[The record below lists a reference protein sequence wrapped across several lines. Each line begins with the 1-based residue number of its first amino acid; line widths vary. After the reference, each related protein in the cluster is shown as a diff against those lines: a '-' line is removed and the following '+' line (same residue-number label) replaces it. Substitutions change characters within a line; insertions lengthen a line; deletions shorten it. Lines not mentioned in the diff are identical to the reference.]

1 MDQKELIAL
10 KNKATELR
18 IRAVDMIWKAQS
30 GHPGGSLSVADF
42 MAACY
47 FRYMKVDPQN
57 PRWEDRDRFVLSK
70 GHVCPAQYAALA
82 MKGFFPME
90 VLDTLR
96 KEGSPL
102 QGHPS
107 MNKCPGI
114 DISTGSLGQGLA
126 CAVGMALAAKLD
138 GKDYRVFSAVGDG
151 ECNEGEIW
159 EACGTAHKYK
169 LDNLVVFVDWNG
181 LQLDGTCEEIMPP
194 VNLARKFEAFGF
206 EVYECNGI
214 GRRSVGRQYGPRV
227 GIRQVYLD
235 ALKDYL
241 HRRHGAVH
249 GRDKPNRPKR
259 RQRRYRRR
267 HFVGDR
273 ILLSEFVK
281 FRRYDLY
288 AGMDYRPYGNSGHND
303 LYQKVPLELRAHKL
317 YRRYTRG
324 HNARKDWH
332 LRRQRR
338 RHYVYY

>member
-1 MDQKELIAL
+1 MKETYTVPQLHNKCVDL
-10 KNKATELR
+10 KKHV
-18 IRAVDMIWKAQS
+18 IDMIWRAQS

-42 MAACY
+42 VTACY
-47 FRYMKVDPQN
+47 FRYMNVDPAN

-96 KEGSPL
+96 REGSPL

-169 LDNLVVFVDWNG
+169 LDNLVIFVLRSMSATETTWQNSA
-181 LQLDGTCEEIMPP
+181 MPWT
-194 VNLARKFEAFGF
+194 
-206 EVYECNGI
+206 
-214 GRRSVGRQYGPRV
+214 
-227 GIRQVYLD
+227 
-235 ALKDYL
+235 
-241 HRRHGAVH
+241 RHW
-249 GRDKPNRPKR
+249 
-259 RQRRYRRR
+259 QRRTACRNASSARR
-267 HFVGDR
+267 
-273 ILLSEFVK
+273 
-281 FRRYDLY
+281 
-288 AGMDYRPYGNSGHND
+288 
-303 LYQKVPLELRAHKL
+303 
-317 YRRYTRG
+317 
-324 HNARKDWH
+324 
-332 LRRQRR
+332 
-338 RHYVYY
+338 

>member
-1 MDQKELIAL
+1 MNTAELIKL

-42 MAACY
+42 VTACY
-47 FRYMKVDPQN
+47 FHYMKLDPQD
-57 PRWEDRDRFVLSK
+57 PRWADRDRFVLSK

-138 GKDYRVFSAVGDG
+138 DKEYKVYCAVGDG

-159 EACGTAHKYK
+159 EACGTAYKYK
-169 LDNLVVFVDWNG
+169 LDNLIVFVDWNN

-194 VNLARKFEAFGF
+194 IDLAKKFEAFGF
-206 EVYECNGI
+206 EVFSCDGNDMAQLVEALDKAVGSKNGLPKCI
-214 GRRSVGRQYGPRV
+214 VGKTIKGKGVSYMENVCGWHGTAPNDEQYRQAMDELNALY
-227 GIRQVYLD
+227 IREE
-235 ALKDYL
+235 A
-241 HRRHGAVH
+241 
-249 GRDKPNRPKR
+249 
-259 RQRRYRRR
+259 
-267 HFVGDR
+267 
-273 ILLSEFVK
+273 
-281 FRRYDLY
+281 
-288 AGMDYRPYGNSGHND
+288 
-303 LYQKVPLELRAHKL
+303 
-317 YRRYTRG
+317 
-324 HNARKDWH
+324 
-332 LRRQRR
+332 
-338 RHYVYY
+338 